1 MTHAFAT
8 LIARPETV
16 DAVRDA
22 LAALVGPSRDEDGCE
37 HYELFQSTDEP
48 TRFQTVE
55 RWASP
60 EAVRAHLGSDHVQA
74 AFAAAGELLGAEPV
88 IQTFAKVS

>member
-1 MTHAFAT
+1 MVHAFAT
-8 LIARPETV
+8 LIARPDTV

-22 LAALVGPSRDEDGCE
+22 LAALVAPSRAEDGCE
-37 HYELFQSTDEP
+37 HYQLFQSTDEP

-60 EAVRAHLGSDHVQA
+60 EAIQSHMASDHVQA
-74 AFAAAGELLGAEPV
+74 AFGAAGALLGAEPV
-88 IQTFAKVS
+88 IQSFEPVG